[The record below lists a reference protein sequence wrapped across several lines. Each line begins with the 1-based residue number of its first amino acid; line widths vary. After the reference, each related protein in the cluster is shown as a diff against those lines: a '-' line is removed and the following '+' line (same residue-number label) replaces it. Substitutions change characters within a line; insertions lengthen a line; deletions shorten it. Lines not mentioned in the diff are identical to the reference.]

1 MKKLWIIF
9 ALLVLLTG
17 CNGSPAVTPA
27 QTTETT
33 QPAPVFSPEA
43 QVLYDKYQGLL
54 GEPDT
59 NWRSPALEEMKN
71 TLWYYDGYDE
81 AGNFT
86 VYEMKL
92 HTETMD
98 VRWLMPDGEEKTYQ
112 AAPWSLE
119 TRGNIVVLT
128 VDFQEFAGIKE
139 YNLLIN
145 PDFEMMYIALDITSG
160 DILSVEMPQ
169 FRFLQ
174 KHVQL
179 QPQDMVG
186 HWART
191 HTEVEGDRVETPK
204 GDCTIHITNEAD
216 FGFRLSYQDK
226 NFPEYSFQ
234 DAEMTILP
242 PEDMACFEGC
252 TWMGKVEAFDD
263 TTRYIAVK
271 DGTLMLVN
279 CFTVDGAPAVSY
291 EWFSRE

>member
-1 MKKLWIIF
+1 MRYR
-9 ALLVLLTG
+9 
-17 CNGSPAVTPA
+17 
-27 QTTETT
+27 TEDL
-33 QPAPVFSPEA
+33 F
-43 QVLYDKYQGLL
+43 DMIR
-54 GEPDT
+54 D
-59 NWRSPALEEMKN
+59 
-71 TLWYYDGYDE
+71 D
-81 AGNFT
+81 
-86 VYEMKL
+86 
-92 HTETMD
+92 
-98 VRWLMPDGEEKTYQ
+98 
-112 AAPWSLE
+112 
-119 TRGNIVVLT
+119 
-128 VDFQEFAGIKE
+128 
-139 YNLLIN
+139 
-145 PDFEMMYIALDITSG
+145 
-160 DILSVEMPQ
+160 
-169 FRFLQ
+169 
-174 KHVQL
+174 HVQL